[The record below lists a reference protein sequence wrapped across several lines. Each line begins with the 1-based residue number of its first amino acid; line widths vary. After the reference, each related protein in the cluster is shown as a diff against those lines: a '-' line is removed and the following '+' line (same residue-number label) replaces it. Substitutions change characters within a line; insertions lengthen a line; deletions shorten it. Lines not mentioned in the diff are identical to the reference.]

1 LESWLVNA
9 QDVKQ
14 LAGRPKAGKLD
25 GIWLGTVAERQLIR
39 PGLVPPPAIG
49 RLPDLTR
56 WRAGLVAARAAENN
70 RVHKL
75 VEDAQIKLSVVVW
88 GILGVCGRDMLAAL
102 VAGQRNPKVVAQ
114 LARRTMGNKI
124 SVLQEAFPGH
134 FAAHHAFLLAQMPGR
149 VDAIT
154 AGIAGIDALAAAI
167 EEQIAPF
174 RCGGRQAR

>member
-1 LESWLVNA
+1 
-9 QDVKQ
+9 
-14 LAGRPKAGKLD
+14 
-25 GIWLGTVAERQLIR
+25 
-39 PGLVPPPAIG
+39 
-49 RLPDLTR
+49 
-56 WRAGLVAARAAENN
+56 
-70 RVHKL
+70 
-75 VEDAQIKLSVVVW
+75 
-88 GILGVCGRDMLAAL
+88 MLAAL

-114 LARRTMGNKI
+114 LARRAMGNKI

-154 AGIAGIDALAAAI
+154 AGTAALDAAI